1 MRLCSAAG
9 VREQRLE
16 RNRVETTTRG
26 TTVPRATS
34 ENSPVEKRDTTLLT
48 IQPKPCQSS
57 CCCNKCGQP
66 AANRCPSPIPQTLR
80 PGQPNPPSPR
90 CPRALGEFIVGSRGC
105 IESRFEGGGR
115 TTRLVREGP
124 AYLGPWSRNHF
135 LPRFVIHPPF
145 LSSYHYPAFHYPDTT
160 PPAEHRRQPK
170 TFQTLP

>member
-1 MRLCSAAG
+1 MRPCYCVTAAAAVG
-9 VREQRLE
+9 EQRLE
-16 RNRVETTTRG
+16 ETGLKQRRHH
-26 TTVPRATS
+26 VPRQKTHR
-34 ENSPVEKRDTTLLT
+34 VKLLT

-90 CPRALGEFIVGSRGC
+90 CPRALGEFIVRSRGC

>member
-1 MRLCSAAG
+1 MRPCYCVTAAAAVG
-9 VREQRLE
+9 EQRLE
-16 RNRVETTTRG
+16 ETGLKQRRHH
-26 TTVPRATS
+26 VPRQKTHR
-34 ENSPVEKRDTTLLT
+34 VKLLT
-48 IQPKPCQSS
+48 IQPKPCRSS

>member
-1 MRLCSAAG
+1 MRPCYCVAAAAAVG
-9 VREQRLE
+9 EQRLE
-16 RNRVETTTRG
+16 ETGLKQRRHH
-26 TTVPRATS
+26 VPRQKTHR
-34 ENSPVEKRDTTLLT
+34 VKLLT
-48 IQPKPCQSS
+48 IQPKPCRSS

-90 CPRALGEFIVGSRGC
+90 CPRALGEFIVRSRGC

>member
-1 MRLCSAAG
+1 MRPCYCVTAAAAVG
-9 VREQRLE
+9 EQRLE
-16 RNRVETTTRG
+16 ETGLKQRRHH
-26 TTVPRATS
+26 VPRQKTHR
-34 ENSPVEKRDTTLLT
+34 VKLLT
-48 IQPKPCQSS
+48 IQPKPCRSS

-160 PPAEHRRQPK
+160 PPAEHRRQLK